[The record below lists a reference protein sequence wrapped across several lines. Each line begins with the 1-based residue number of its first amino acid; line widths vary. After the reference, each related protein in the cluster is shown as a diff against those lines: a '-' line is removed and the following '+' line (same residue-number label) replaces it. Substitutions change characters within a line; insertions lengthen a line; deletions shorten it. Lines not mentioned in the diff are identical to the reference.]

1 MKQNVQKLILE
12 VEILLRIIVAN
23 VLNHL
28 VYALL
33 LIAIERHE
41 TSLDIIA
48 EEVTESA
55 AEVFM
60 TRVGEERA

>member
-12 VEILLRIIVAN
+12 VEIFLCIVVAN

-28 VYALL
+28 VYALF
-33 LIAIERHE
+33 LIAIERNK
-41 TSLDIIA
+41 TSFDIVA

>member
-48 EEVTESA
+48 EEVAESA

>member
-28 VYALL
+28 VYALF
-33 LIAIERHE
+33 LIAIERNK
-41 TSLDIIA
+41 TSFDIVA

-55 AEVFM
+55 AEVLM
-60 TRVGEERA
+60 TRVGEE